1 MIGYFVDIVEANDYF
16 ALERLETACWDDLGS
31 GSGAP
36 FKDKV
41 LLQAFNRLTTDPRWE
56 LPAYADAT
64 ATEILK
70 LRMAQAEEAYYLC
83 VHLEDE
89 DRRIGLEAQGV
100 IEAGVVKEKYDK
112 DRLDTLPVPALVQA
126 ILFPWLVDY
135 NEFGA
140 ADIGRD
146 EERSVHH
153 KVRGHY

>member
-31 GSGAP
+31 GSGVP

-41 LLQAFNRLTTDPRWE
+41 LLQAFNRLMSDPRWK
-56 LPAYADAT
+56 LPLYANAT
-64 ATEILK
+64 AAEILK
-70 LRMAQAEEAYYLC
+70 LRMGQAEEAYYLAC
-83 VHLEDE
+83 HLPDE
-89 DRRIGLEAQGV
+89 DRRKGLQAQGV
-100 IEAGVVKEKYDK
+100 IEAGVVKEKYDIG
-112 DRLDTLPVPALVQA
+112 RLDDLPVPAIVQA
-126 ILFPWLVDY
+126 ILYPWLIDY
-135 NEFGA
+135 AEFGV